1 MSDSSTPGDENPQT
15 ADSAEGETAPTQQE
29 PDNGSSATGTT
40 DDEDADGSGSGEDF
54 PGSDDPSQIS
64 DDQLPEDL
72 RPTDDNPL
80 AKPADEDDD
89 EDSGMNLQEQAGD
102 AGAPA

>member
-1 MSDSSTPGDENPQT
+1 MSDSSSPGDDNPQT
-15 ADSAEGETAPTQQE
+15 AESAEGETAPTQQE
-29 PDNGSSATGTT
+29 PDDGSSATGTT
-40 DDEDADGSGSGEDF
+40 DDEDF
-54 PGSDDPSQIS
+54 PGSDDPAQIS

-80 AKPADEDDD
+80 AKPAEDDD

>member
-1 MSDSSTPGDENPQT
+1 MSDSSSPGDDNPQT
-15 ADSAEGETAPTQQE
+15 AESAEGETAPTQQE
-29 PDNGSSATGTT
+29 PDDGSAATGAAGGQ
-40 DDEDADGSGSGEDF
+40 DEDF

-80 AKPADEDDD
+80 AKPADED
-89 EDSGMNLQEQAGD
+89 EESGMNLQEQAGED
-102 AGAPA
+102 GPPA